1 MTDALDGVREH
12 YRATGQ
18 TERMKIAL
26 TVLGPEDQRLT
37 PFFLI

>member
-12 YRATGQ
+12 YRATGL

-26 TVLGPEDQRLT
+26 RFSEDQRLT